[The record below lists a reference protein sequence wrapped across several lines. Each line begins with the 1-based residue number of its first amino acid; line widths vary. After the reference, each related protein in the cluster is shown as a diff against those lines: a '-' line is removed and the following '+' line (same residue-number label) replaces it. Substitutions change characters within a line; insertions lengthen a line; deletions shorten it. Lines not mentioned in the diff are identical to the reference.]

1 MRPLPVPL
9 VLPAFAL
16 VALVACGEVEVLREV
31 SESDA
36 HRAVSALARA
46 GVGAHVDHTGPQ
58 YRVRVDER
66 TVPRAVEALRDES
79 LPRTQQPGF
88 EASWGPRALTASEPE
103 ERARA
108 AQAVAGELARTLQAI
123 DGVLDARVHVAP
135 AVPDDDPAR
144 ALRASASVVIRHR
157 GATPPLDASQVR
169 ATVAG
174 AVTAMRRDDVNVLF
188 LPALRRSPTPDLRV
202 TVFGVRVLPEGV
214 ARFAEVLLVAVAV
227 LGASLARV
235 VWEQRRRGAR

>member
-1 MRPLPVPL
+1 M
-9 VLPAFAL
+9 
-16 VALVACGEVEVLREV
+16 LREV

-36 HRAVSALARA
+36 HRAVGALSRV
-46 GVGAHVDHTGPQ
+46 GVGARFDRTGPQ
-58 YRVRVDER
+58 FRVLVDEGA
-66 TVPRAVEALRDES
+66 VPRAVEALRDES
-79 LPRTQQPGF
+79 LPRATQPGF
-88 EASWGPRALTASEPE
+88 EASWGARALTASEPE

-108 AQAVAGELARTLQAI
+108 AQAVAGELARTFQAI

-135 AVPDDDPAR
+135 AVPDDDPAK

-174 AVTAMRRDDVNVLF
+174 AVTALRRDDVNVLF
-188 LPALRRSPTPDLRV
+188 LPALRRAPPPDLRV
-202 TVFGVRVLPEGV
+202 TVFGVRVLPEGL
-214 ARFAEVLLVAVAV
+214 ARFAEVLVVAVLV